1 MIIALDGRHREEGCL
16 RTRSGGVA
24 RHNRRMEERIL
35 RVLTLMRLPAFG
47 ARRIASLIRAGGV
60 DELYQ
65 DPRRFAGLIGEPA
78 LSDLESRSARR
89 EAERTFEQATREGQS
104 LVVLGSPAYPDS
116 LAALYDPPPVLF
128 FRGSLKNG
136 ARRVAIV
143 GARGATA
150 SGLSIARDLARGL
163 ATHGIE
169 VVSGLA
175 RGIDGS
181 AHEGALSGKGTTLAV
196 LGSSVDI
203 IYPGEHKRLAS
214 RIEASG
220 AIISELPPG
229 TPPAASQFPTRNRII
244 VGLSE
249 AVIVV
254 EAGARSGALITAR
267 VALDEGR
274 DVLAVPGRPGDPL
287 AFGPNL
293 MIRDGATLVRGVEDV
308 LEHLGIDS
316 QRAKDDAGATD
327 PILQKLAH
335 SAAKSVDQLAVDTG
349 LATPVLMARLCELEL
364 DGKIERLPGT
374 LFRSAGPA

>member
-1 MIIALDGRHREEGCL
+1 MAVIARRAAFGPGLEGWPGTIGL
-16 RTRSGGVA
+16 
-24 RHNRRMEERIL
+24 MEERIL

-104 LVVLGSPAYPDS
+104 VVVFGSPLYPDS

-203 IYPGEHKRLAS
+203 IYPSEHKSLAS

-316 QRAKDDAGATD
+316 QPAKDDAGATD

>member
-1 MIIALDGRHREEGCL
+1 MAVIARRAAFGPGLEGWPGTIGL
-16 RTRSGGVA
+16 
-24 RHNRRMEERIL
+24 MEERIL

-104 LVVLGSPAYPDS
+104 VVVLGSPLYPDS

-203 IYPGEHKRLAS
+203 IYPSEHKSLAS

-316 QRAKDDAGATD
+316 QPAKDDAGATD